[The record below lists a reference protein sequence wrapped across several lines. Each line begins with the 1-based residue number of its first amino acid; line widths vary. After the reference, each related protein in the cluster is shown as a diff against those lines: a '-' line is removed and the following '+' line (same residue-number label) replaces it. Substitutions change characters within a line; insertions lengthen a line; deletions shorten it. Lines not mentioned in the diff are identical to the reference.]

1 VPSGL
6 TAHPVKPTASKS
18 GRAATNIDKG
28 RNPLQIAIAFRGVFF
43 NRCTIRIGL
52 LNHDPFVSD
61 VKYESNNSNNDQDGN
76 EYAQGVPTRYKS
88 IKLGGKPVEFIVG

>member
-1 VPSGL
+1 MPSGL

-43 NRCTIRIGL
+43 NHCTIRIAL
-52 LNHDPFVSD
+52 LNHDLFVSD
-61 VKYESNNSNNDQDGN
+61 VKYESNNSNNDQDDN
-76 EYAQGVPTRYKS
+76 EYSQDIPTRCKG
-88 IKLGGKPVEFIVG
+88 IKLGGKTVEFIVG